1 MMARSPLS
9 GRQTLLRHG
18 RYSAAIASVGASL
31 RSLRFDGRD
40 LVLPFEAD
48 EVRPAYRGTMLAPW
62 PNRVVDARYSF
73 EGAYYQ
79 LNITEHQRG
88 HALHGLLAWQDWSIE
103 DSTDA
108 ALTLSCAL
116 VAQQGYPFPLL
127 LQVRYELGD
136 DGLTTTVTV
145 LNTGPAAA
153 PYGVA
158 AHPYLVAGEGRVDDW
173 NLELPAQKVLQVT
186 KDRLIPTALAEVGS
200 PGAEEYDFRQVQPV
214 GSVRIDHAFTG
225 LIRNP
230 TGKATVRLTG
240 AEGTGTAMI
249 WGTECPWVQ
258 IHTADAPEAGARHG
272 LAVEPMTC
280 PPDAFNSKTDLTVL
294 QPGGT
299 HTARW
304 TIQAIG

>member
-1 MMARSPLS
+1 MTRPPLS
-9 GRQTLLRHG
+9 GRQTLLKHG

-31 RSLRFDGRD
+31 RGLRFDGRD
-40 LVLPFEAD
+40 LILPFEAD
-48 EVRPAYRGTMLAPW
+48 AVRPAYRGTILAPW

-73 EGAYYQ
+73 EGACHQ
-79 LNITEHQRG
+79 LNITEPQRG
-88 HALHGLLAWQDWSIE
+88 HALHGLLAWQNWAIE
-103 DSTDA
+103 DSTDT
-108 ALTLSCAL
+108 ALTLSCTL

-136 DGLTTTVTV
+136 NGLTTTVTA
-145 LNTGPAAA
+145 LNIGPAAA

-158 AHPYLVAGEGRVDDW
+158 AHPYLVAGEGTVDDW

-186 KDRLIPTALAEVGS
+186 EDRLIPTELAQVGS
-200 PGAEEYDFRQVQPV
+200 PGAEEYDFRQSRPV

-225 LIRNP
+225 LIRHP
-230 TGKATVRLTG
+230 TGQATVRLTR
-240 AEGTGTAMI
+240 ADGTGTAMI

-280 PPDAFNSKTDLTVL
+280 PPDAFNTKTDLAIL
-294 QPGGT
+294 QPGET